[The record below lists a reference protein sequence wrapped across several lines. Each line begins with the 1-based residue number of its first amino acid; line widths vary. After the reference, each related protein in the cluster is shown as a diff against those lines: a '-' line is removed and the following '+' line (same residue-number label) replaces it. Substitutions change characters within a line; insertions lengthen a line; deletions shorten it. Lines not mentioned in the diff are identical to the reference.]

1 MLSNNN
7 SKHVRANIRKPTGKA
22 KNIHHMGILISISI
36 TWPKLKYIIVASRPA
51 LKNIQADIKAT
62 MFTIKNK
69 NSLFFFDN
77 KGVKKSTLICCP
89 FFNNGPKSG
98 KTNQLTKTGGNSIN
112 QANTVPVINLVAALK
127 NSAATII
134 KMINIARANEAEA
147 KKLLTARNA
156 FILLD

>member
-7 SKHVRANIRKPTGKA
+7 SNEVRANIKKPTGNA
-22 KNIHHMGILISISI
+22 KNIHHIGMLISISI

-51 LKNIQADIKAT
+51 LKKTHADKRAT
-62 MFTIKNK
+62 IFTIKNK
-69 NSLFFFDN
+69 ISLFFFDN
-77 KGVKKSTLICCP
+77 NGVKKSTFICCP
-89 FFNNGPKSG
+89 FFNKVPRSG
-98 KTNQLTKTGGNSIN
+98 KTNQLTKTGGSSTNH
-112 QANTVPVINLVAALK
+112 ANPVPVINLVLALK